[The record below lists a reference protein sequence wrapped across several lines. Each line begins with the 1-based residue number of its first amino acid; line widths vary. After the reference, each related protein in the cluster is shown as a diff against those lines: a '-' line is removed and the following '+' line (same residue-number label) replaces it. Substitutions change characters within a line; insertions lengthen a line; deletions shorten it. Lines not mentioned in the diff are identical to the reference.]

1 MTKALVFIASL
12 LVGFHGAFGQAE
24 IVECLD
30 CFDARPVM
38 EFKSSRELWFQFEHS
53 AQVEADSFL
62 TLDEVSEFDGLEA
75 SPFWFSLQNGI
86 LTQSNGYVH
95 TLETFMIN
103 DILTCASAFMRDTS
117 QTLVKTIVLGCIESV
132 WDGTQWYAS
141 PVAFEDVELPE
152 DVKVF
157 DDHYIDFK

>member
-1 MTKALVFIASL
+1 
-12 LVGFHGAFGQAE
+12 
-24 IVECLD
+24 
-30 CFDARPVM
+30 
-38 EFKSSRELWFQFEHS
+38 
-53 AQVEADSFL
+53 
-62 TLDEVSEFDGLEA
+62 
-75 SPFWFSLQNGI
+75 
-86 LTQSNGYVH
+86 
-95 TLETFMIN
+95 MIN

-132 WDGTQWYAS
+132 WDGAQWYAS